1 MLIAKKFGLVWI
13 VKKTAM
19 NSEYGNVDDK
29 WLKKNIYIFFDENI
43 ENK

>member
-1 MLIAKKFGLVWI
+1 MDVDCKKFGLVWI

-29 WLKKNIYIFFDENI
+29 
-43 ENK
+43 